1 MFQDAYAS
9 LREIFTPP
17 FRSVMAKSL
26 GLTVTILIALGLMLD
41 RLALYETTNVAPWIA
56 MIVKVI
62 AALGLSVGLFFL
74 VAPVSMLVAGFFLD
88 ELAEHVEAG
97 IYPDGRKGVAAP
109 LSESLALALRFSLV
123 SLAVNIAAFLLWLL
137 PGVNAIIFFAANA
150 YLFSREYFEMAAS
163 RFMTSEAI
171 RALRQ
176 LNQLKIYAYGLVIA
190 LVVVTPILNLF
201 TPLFGIALMVRL
213 NKRLMPRLPAP

>member
-41 RLALYETTNVAPWIA
+41 KLALYETTNVAPWIA